1 MVYVRILEEKS
12 QLINVKLRLLNE
24 DEEIEKIELEQN
36 QDEGFI
42 GENSVFEIKNGKQQ
56 ESQITN
62 EPIIP
67 EDQLSILN
75 NSDLGKVT
83 PELYQNQNDDSDE
96 DEESQKSNKS
106 KQEEENKKNDD
117 QSQGKPV
124 FSIKCHDIH
133 FLCDSNYFVGI
144 IIELKTYLLPPNKCV
159 DEEETDEYNF
169 KQMAGMGY
177 PEEYSQT

>member
-1 MVYVRILEEKS
+1 M
-12 QLINVKLRLLNE
+12 KLRLLNE

-42 GENSVFEIKNGKQQ
+42 GENSVFEVKNGKQQ

-67 EDQLSILN
+67 EDQLSLLN

-83 PELYQNQNDDSDE
+83 PELYQNQNDDSGE

-117 QSQGKPV
+117 QSQGKSV

-133 FLCDSNYFVGI
+133 FLCDSNYFVG
-144 IIELKTYLLPPNKCV
+144 V
-159 DEEETDEYNF
+159 
-169 KQMAGMGY
+169 
-177 PEEYSQT
+177 